1 MSAVPPQQRLA
12 ETLERPAD
20 EFEAFARLRPAEL
33 DLLADA
39 VVETGR
45 RQQAALHRAVEES
58 LRYVPALLRGT
69 VKAAVG
75 LR

>member
-1 MSAVPPQQRLA
+1 MSADVPHQRLA

-20 EFEAFARLRPAEL
+20 EFRAFAGLAPAEL

-45 RQQAALHRAVEES
+45 RQQEALHAAVEES
-58 LRYVPALLRGT
+58 LRYVPALLRGA

-75 LR
+75 LK

>member
-1 MSAVPPQQRLA
+1 MSAVPPHQRLA
-12 ETLERPAD
+12 ETLQRPAA
-20 EFEAFARLRPAEL
+20 EFEAFAGLRPDEL

-45 RQQAALHRAVEES
+45 RQQEALHRAVEDS

-69 VKAAVG
+69 VKAAMG
-75 LR
+75 LK